1 MRGKEI
7 KRKVEKKVEKILK
20 VGVEKGRLIKK
31 FYKGKEH
38 RNKWKGKNKKEKGD
52 GESTMLE

>member
-31 FYKGKEH
+31 FYKDSYHSHFGCQ
-38 RNKWKGKNKKEKGD
+38 NYLD
-52 GESTMLE
+52 C